1 MSLSKNHDF
10 DRMYSP
16 KDLSKSNKKREQLI
30 ESQTSSTPKKNPGL
44 NRVKSD
50 VQINNMGIV
59 TPSKNSRIVIGKS
72 SKLNTESSKKEEENS
87 EQLHKMTYTLVS
99 SPIEKKKKY
108 S

>member
-1 MSLSKNHDF
+1 M
-10 DRMYSP
+10 
-16 KDLSKSNKKREQLI
+16 I

-72 SKLNTESSKKEEENS
+72 SKLNTESSKKDEENS
-87 EQLHKMTYTLVS
+87 EELHKMTILVS